1 MADQP
6 TPAVS
11 ESLLPIGSSQSPPV
25 VGRTSVARA
34 AGLITLG
41 NLSSRVL
48 GLVREG
54 VIGYLFGPTVDT
66 SAFRTA
72 ATVPTMLYDLVIGGA
87 VSAALIPV
95 FSEYAARDE
104 ARGKLRDG
112 RASEL
117 GRVAG
122 TIGLVALLV
131 TVAAAVLL
139 GAFAPGLV
147 SLLGVDE
154 SSGAREQAILLVRIV
169 LPSVV
174 FLGLS
179 GVVTAIL
186 YARQSFAFPAFA
198 VACYNA
204 GIIVGGLLLTPV
216 LGVRSLVVGVLLGA
230 FGQLLFQVVGLRRSG
245 LRLGID
251 FRHPAVRRVL
261 VLYAPVA
268 FGLVVSQLGVI
279 IDRNLAWRIG
289 PDSVAVMGFATT
301 LIQLPLGLVATATSF
316 AVLPQLSRLA
326 AEAEGAAEFRRT
338 LDSGLRLA
346 FLAILPATV
355 ALVTLGEPIIRLLFE
370 RGAFDI
376 AGSHATATALLFYA
390 PQLPFVAVDQLLIFA
405 FYARKNTLTPA
416 LVGLLGVGIYLVSG
430 LALSGPAGLGLR
442 GLVLANTLQNS
453 LHALVLF
460 WLLRRQVGTILE
472 PKTLAVALK
481 ALVAAAPLG
490 AISLLVA
497 NLLPDGARPG
507 QILVGL
513 AVAGAA
519 GGGAYVLALF
529 GLGVSDVVT
538 GWRYIQARLIGKNS
552 RQD

>member
-1 MADQP
+1 MADQTTSTVP
-6 TPAVS
+6 DPVTPIDGHPAS
-11 ESLLPIGSSQSPPV
+11 PASGGS
-25 VGRTSVARA
+25 SVARA

-41 NLSSRVL
+41 NLSSRIL

-112 RASEL
+112 RSSEL

-122 TIGLVALLV
+122 TIGLVAILV
-131 TVAAAVLL
+131 TVIAVVVL
-139 GAFAPGLV
+139 GVWAPTLV
-147 SLLGVDE
+147 TLLGVDDT
-154 SSGAREQAILLVRIV
+154 SGAREQAILLVRIV
-169 LPSVV
+169 LPSVI

-198 VACYNA
+198 IACYNG
-204 GIIVGGLLLTPV
+204 GIIVGGLLLTPI
-216 LGVRSLVVGVLLGA
+216 LGVTSLVVGVLLGA
-230 FGQLLFQVVGLRRSG
+230 SGQLLLQIVGLRRSG

-251 FRHPAVRRVL
+251 FHHPAVRQVL

-326 AEAEGAAEFRRT
+326 AEVGGAAEFRRT
-338 LDSGLRLA
+338 LDTGLRLA
-346 FLAILPATV
+346 FLAIVPATI
-355 ALVTLGEPIIRLLFE
+355 ALVVLGEPIVRLLFE
-370 RGAFDI
+370 RGAFDA
-376 AGSHATATALLFYA
+376 AGSRATATALLFYA

-430 LALSGPAGLGLR
+430 LALSGPVGLGLR

-453 LHALVLF
+453 LHAVILF
-460 WLLRRQVGTILE
+460 WLLSRQLGRILE
-472 PKTLAVALK
+472 PRTVAVAIK
-481 ALVAAAPLG
+481 ALVAALPFG
-490 AISLLVA
+490 GVCVVVA
-497 NLLPDGARPG
+497 AFLPTDAGPG
-507 QILVGL
+507 WLAAGL
-513 AVAGAA
+513 AVAGAV
-519 GGGAYVLALF
+519 GGGAYALALF
-529 GLGVSDVVT
+529 GLGVSDVVS
-538 GWRYIQARLIGKNS
+538 GGRYLRARSIGRIS
-552 RQD
+552 RSG